1 MGRQSA
7 GLHRS
12 ALLEDGRAR
21 VKIAHVVTYSSS
33 DGAFGGPTR
42 VALAQAKALA
52 RRGHEVTVYAGTPR
66 DEANNVVQ
74 DGYRLRTFPV
84 RRLAPFGGFATLWPE
99 GMQRALRRDLSDT
112 DVAHIHLARDLV
124 TLPAAML
131 SAKSGV
137 PFVVQPHGMV
147 DASDRLLAKLL
158 DAVAMRRALRRA
170 RAWLVLTEREH
181 SDLADLASAARVT
194 RLVNGVEPTPPPPYD
209 GRRDEVVFLARLH
222 ERKRPLAFVEM
233 ARVLADR
240 LPTTTFRIIGPD
252 EGEGGKV
259 AAAID
264 AARMGDRLVWSGPL
278 PPSET
283 ADALASAR
291 VYVLPSVNEVF
302 PMSVLEAF
310 IAGTPV
316 VTTSSLGIADDCERY
331 GAAMVTDGSVEA
343 LANAVHEVWGS
354 PARSK
359 ELRDGARRY
368 VEAELDIDAVAAV
381 LEREYGLAQEPA
393 RHA

>member
-1 MGRQSA
+1 M
-7 GLHRS
+7 
-12 ALLEDGRAR
+12 
-21 VKIAHVVTYSSS
+21 KITHVVTYSSS

-52 RRGHEVTVYAGTPR
+52 RRGHEVTVYAGSPR
-66 DEANNVVQ
+66 DESTDAVK

-84 RRLAPFGGFATLWPE
+84 RRLAPFGGFATLWPA
-99 GMQRALRRDLSDT
+99 GMQRALRRDLTDT
-112 DVAHIHLARDLV
+112 DVVHIHLARDLV
-124 TLPAAML
+124 TLPAAAL
-131 SAKSGV
+131 SAVTGV
-137 PFVVQPHGMV
+137 PYVVQTHGMI
-147 DASDRLLAKLL
+147 DASHRFLAKLL
-158 DAVAMRRALRRA
+158 DAAATRKALRRA

-181 SDLADLASAARVT
+181 ADLAALASAPRVT
-194 RLVNGVEPTPPPPYD
+194 RLVNGVEPTPLPPYD
-209 GRRDEVVFLARLH
+209 RRRDEVVFLARLH
-222 ERKRPLAFVEM
+222 ERKRPLTFVEM

-240 LPTTTFRIIGPD
+240 MPTTTFRVIGPD
-252 EGEGGKV
+252 EGEGRKV

-264 AARMGDRLVWSGPL
+264 AAGMGGRLVWSGAL

-316 VTTSSLGIADDCERY
+316 VTTSSLGIARDCERY
-331 GAAMVTDGSVEA
+331 GAAVVTDGSVEA
-343 LANAVHEVWGS
+343 LANAVQELWAS
-354 PARSK
+354 SARSK

-368 VEAELDIDAVAAV
+368 VEKELDIAAVAAT
-381 LEREYGLAQEPA
+381 LEREYELAQDPA